1 MILELRSLFCK
12 IGFLMKTLLY
22 LFSLFLFSLSIS
34 ADDNLGAK
42 IKIQLSPAGSFEI
55 SGDISGKAT
64 VKDGVYTAKKL
75 KFSTKS
81 LKTGI
86 ELRDK
91 HTKEKLGKSIL
102 VKEVNGKDG
111 KGTAKIKINGI
122 SKKIKFTF
130 KDMGKYVSARF
141 SLSLKDFKFTGINY
155 MGVGVEDKV
164 VVHVNIAKK

>member
-75 KFSTKS
+75 KFSTKLCYKFVIAS
-81 LKTGI
+81 CMLHFQTSFC
-86 ELRDK
+86 DK
-91 HTKEKLGKSIL
+91 
-102 VKEVNGKDG
+102 
-111 KGTAKIKINGI
+111 
-122 SKKIKFTF
+122 F
-130 KDMGKYVSARF
+130 
-141 SLSLKDFKFTGINY
+141 
-155 MGVGVEDKV
+155 
-164 VVHVNIAKK
+164 